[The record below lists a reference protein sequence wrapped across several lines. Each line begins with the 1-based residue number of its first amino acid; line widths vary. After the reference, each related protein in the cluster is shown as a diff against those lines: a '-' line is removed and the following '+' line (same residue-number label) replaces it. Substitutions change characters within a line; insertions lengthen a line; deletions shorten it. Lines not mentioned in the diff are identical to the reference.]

1 MPETQLTQAEINAL
15 IAGAKGG
22 EQAMEGLPQTRQLQ
36 KAIKTYNFQR
46 PDKFSKDQ
54 LKTLGAIH
62 DAIARL
68 AGARLSEK
76 LHTNVNITVAQPEQ
90 MVFKE
95 YVAGLTLPSL
105 LFTANAP
112 QLAGPF
118 LLDVDLP
125 LATGWVDRLLG
136 GAGELPKER
145 NEPSKIETALITKLV
160 DELLPAIAEG
170 WSQVELVTPLF
181 DVPLLSPAML
191 RVSAPT
197 DVVASIT
204 FEVRYPGV
212 SAPMSICLPYDSL
225 EPVMPRL
232 SGTQW
237 LSTQKSTT
245 DPTVKAEIAATLQN
259 VDVPLTAVLGG
270 VELTVDE
277 LASLKP
283 GDVIRFGE
291 RADHPVRLNVMDQAM
306 AWAAPGRVGD
316 RVALR
321 LLTPLQQLME
331 A

>member
-1 MPETQLTQAEINAL
+1 MTDHLLSQTEIDAL
-15 IAGAKGG
+15 IAGVKGSDQKLESG
-22 EQAMEGLPQTRQLQ
+22 PARPQ

-68 AGARLSEK
+68 AGARLSER
-76 LHTNVNITVAQPEQ
+76 LRTGVSITLAQTEQ

-95 YVAGLTLPSL
+95 YLAGLNLPTL
-105 LFTANAP
+105 LFAANAP
-112 QLAGPF
+112 QLSGPF
-118 LLDVDLP
+118 LLDVDLA
-125 LATGWVDRLLG
+125 LALGWVDRVLG
-136 GAGELPKER
+136 GAGELPVER
-145 NEPSKIETALITKLV
+145 HAPSEIEEALITRLV
-160 DELLPAIAEG
+160 DQLIPAIAEG
-170 WSQVELVTPLF
+170 WRQVETVTPMF
-181 DVPLLSPAML
+181 DKPLLSPAML
-191 RVSAPT
+191 RVAGLS
-197 DVVASIT
+197 DVVANIT
-204 FEVRYPGV
+204 FEVRYPGA
-212 SAPMSICLPYDSL
+212 SAPISICLPYDSL
-225 EPVMPRL
+225 EAVMSRL
-232 SGTQW
+232 SATTWFSQQR
-237 LSTQKSTT
+237 ST
-245 DPTVKAEIAATLQN
+245 DAGAKAEIAATLQN
-259 VDVPLTAVLGG
+259 VEVPLTAILGG

-316 RVALR
+316 HVALR